1 MNRNIILAIIAV
13 VLIALAAFL
22 VFSQPSTTDGK
33 INTEITFLNDA
44 TLQNGD
50 VITFELKDASGKAI
64 AGQNLTIAYDAG
76 TGTVEDYKVITDSDG
91 RGYLALKDEAAGTYD
106 VAVTYDGNDQYN
118 GCSAKL
124 SVTIEEGASDEA
136 AEETE
141 SNATASTVLYH
152 EDTADSD
159 SSQASSSEAH
169 QTYYDPELN
178 LYYDENGIVIGGQE
192 AGASIYEIRNRPPM
206 QEEGT

>member
-13 VLIALAAFL
+13 VLIALVAFF

-33 INTEITFLNDA
+33 INTEITFTSDA
-44 TLQNGD
+44 ILQNGET
-50 VITFELKDASGKAI
+50 VVFELKGADGKAI

-76 TGTVEDYKVITDSDG
+76 TGTVEEYKVITDQDG
-91 RGYLALKDEAAGTYD
+91 KGYLALKDEAAGTYE
-106 VAVTYDGNDQYN
+106 VKVTYDGNDQYN

-124 SVTIEEGASDEA
+124 SLTIEEGASDEV
-136 AEETE
+136 AETTE

-152 EDTADSD
+152 NDTSAESD
-159 SSQASSSEAH
+159 SSQASSEVH

-192 AGASIYEIRNRPPM
+192 AGSSIYEIRNRPPM